1 VLGSAAVTRAKA
13 RLVTT
18 TIALAAVA
26 LAHSSSQAQAG
37 EPAWPQNFQLPQG
50 ETRGFAFP
58 VTQPGPI
65 SVSIRTQGTP
75 IVATLSGPPAQPIQQ
90 SGTGAFT
97 ITHTATA
104 AEVAKS
110 SIWVLTISAN
120 IAPPALRIA
129 PTIVAQGTVSV
140 QHPLGDAR
148 VAQAE
153 AQRRFV
159 VVRPSATPVVAA
171 MVVSPKQTAYL
182 NQIAARQAAQK
193 QALIAQLG
201 TRAPVPATRPAPQT
215 TAPSV
220 RTAGG
225 SDGGQPGAASSSSAA
240 APPPHIS
247 ALSANQGQPA
257 DPVLI
262 TGSGFGNTKGQV
274 HFMVSGGPPVKD
286 DTASQIDYWSDTQI
300 LAHVPLE
307 SGIQGYNGQA
317 YVKNANGS
325 SQLVLFQFVPQLHY
339 VSIDLSIESVIT
351 DGGGQYRYAPA
362 GTCRL
367 LGLNG
372 PIDPGACVDHSVTAD
387 PGSAFTWHSNDD
399 QFFPYLKLKG
409 GWITESIDL
418 RTDSGPGGGAY
429 LAETRQGTDSP
440 FAKVHWWVNP
450 LGEMKYSLSITIRG
464 PAGVPYR

>member
-1 VLGSAAVTRAKA
+1 MIR
-13 RLVTT
+13 RLVTM

-26 LAHSSSQAQAG
+26 LAGSSSDAQSG

-50 ETRGFAFP
+50 ESRGFAFP

-75 IVATLSGPPAQPIQQ
+75 IVATLSGAAAQPIQQ
-90 SGTGAFT
+90 SGTGT
-97 ITHTATA
+97 LTVTHTATA

-110 SIWVLTISAN
+110 SIWILTISAN
-120 IAPPALRIA
+120 TSPPLLRTT

-140 QHPLGDAR
+140 QHPPGDAR

-153 AQRRFV
+153 AQRRLV
-159 VVRPSATPVVAA
+159 VVRPSATPVAVA
-171 MVVSPKQTAYL
+171 MIVSPKQTAYL
-182 NQIAARQAAQK
+182 SQIAARQSAQK
-193 QALIAQLG
+193 QALTAQLG
-201 TRAPVPATRPAPQT
+201 ARAPVSAARKIAPQT

-225 SDGGQPGAASSSSAA
+225 SDGGQTGGGSSSSAA

-247 ALSANQGQPA
+247 TLSANEGQPA
-257 DPVLI
+257 DPILI
-262 TGSGFGNTKGQV
+262 TGAGFGSTKGQV
-274 HFMVSGGPPVKD
+274 HFMVSAGPPVKD

-300 LAHVPLE
+300 LAHVPAE

-325 SQLVLFQFVPQLHY
+325 SQLVLFQFVPQLQY
-339 VSIDLSIESVIT
+339 ISIDLSIESVIT
-351 DGGGQYRYAPA
+351 DGGAGHHYDPA

-367 LGLNG
+367 LGING

-409 GWITESIDL
+409 GWVTESVDL

-440 FAKVHWWVNP
+440 FARVHWWVNP
-450 LGEMKYSLSITIRG
+450 LGEMKYSLLITIRG